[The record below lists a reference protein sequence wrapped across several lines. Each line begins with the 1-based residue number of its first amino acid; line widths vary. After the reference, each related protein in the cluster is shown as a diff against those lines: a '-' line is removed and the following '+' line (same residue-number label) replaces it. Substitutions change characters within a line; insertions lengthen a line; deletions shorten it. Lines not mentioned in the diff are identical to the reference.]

1 MNRMRI
7 GAAIGAIVL
16 ALGVNLTPLSG
27 GSKLVQLQ
35 TARADSTSQTVDAS
49 GAWNQVCAQWEFPDA
64 SFNGTFAEAWASVP
78 NHHKT
83 FDAALSGIR
92 SNVNYLMNITSPPL
106 GGDDVLSID
115 VHNWEIN

>member
-83 FDAALSGIR
+83 FDAALSGIV
-92 SNVNYLMNITSPPL
+92 SNVNYIMGLHQPPA
-106 GGDDVLSID
+106 GNEDIVSAT
-115 VHNWEIN
+115 VHNWLAN